1 MSHGRA
7 WKHFI
12 LVVSVHRPPQNCDY
26 ASYFVSEPWSV
37 GLNKY
42 SVSVR
47 EKRNLGQYLYIRG
60 KK

>member
-12 LVVSVHRPPQNCDY
+12 LVVSVHRPLQNCDN

-37 GLNKY
+37 VRNESIL
-42 SVSVR
+42 SVR
-47 EKRNLGQYLYIRG
+47 EKMNLGQYLYQGG
-60 KK
+60 KM